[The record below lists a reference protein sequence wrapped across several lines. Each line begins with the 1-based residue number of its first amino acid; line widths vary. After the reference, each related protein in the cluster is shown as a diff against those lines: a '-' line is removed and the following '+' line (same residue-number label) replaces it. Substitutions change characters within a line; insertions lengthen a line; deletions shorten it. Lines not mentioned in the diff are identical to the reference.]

1 MFILGVWLL
10 AIRRVADPVVNTVV
24 PVGAVL
30 VLVDPLIP
38 VPFALTA
45 IILVVIVAVLVWRPP
60 VAPADD
66 HAHAATHA

>member
-1 MFILGVWLL
+1 MRPTTLEKQAFRRLTFWSVLGGLC
-10 AIRRVADPVVNTVV
+10 
-24 PVGAVL
+24 
-30 VLVDPLIP
+30 PLIP

>member
-1 MFILGVWLL
+1 MRRALEL
-10 AIRRVADPVVNTVV
+10 AAHARDAHAEV

-45 IILVVIVAVLVWRPP
+45 VILVVIVAVLVWRPP